1 MSFTFFTLGG
11 RQFWE
16 DIFICKKWRIQ
27 RNYLTKRCRLLDS
40 WDIRRATGTF
50 DECLQSFEKNIRI
63 FQLSKPKEKAIIMIH
78 GLCGNKNQFNRMSK
92 LYESMGFEVA
102 AVNYPSTRKN
112 ITNLIL
118 QFDFLLNNL
127 NAQEISFIAFGSGG
141 LILRKLLAKQSLWKK
156 RIKINK
162 IIMIDTP
169 NRGYRLWEK
178 LAKYKI
184 FCLLLG
190 PILNDFDSR
199 QISTLP
205 QLPKESDF
213 AIITTNNRF
222 ADVLKTILPQNLKI
236 LFPQIGDS
244 FLPNARDLCYIKTWH
259 ANPLNDSVVML
270 KCKRFFANG
279 KF

>member
-27 RNYLTKRCRLLDS
+27 RNFLTKKCRLLDS

-50 DECLQSFEKNIRI
+50 DECLQSFEKSIKI
-63 FQLSKPKEKAIIMIH
+63 FQLSKPKEKAVIMIH
-78 GLCGNKNQFNRMSK
+78 GLCGNKNQFNQISK
-92 LYESMGFEVA
+92 LYESMGYEVI

-112 ITNLIL
+112 IANLIP

-127 NAQEISFIAFGSGG
+127 SAQEISFIAFGAGG
-141 LILRKLLAKQSLWKK
+141 LILRKLLSGTSLWIRK
-156 RIKINK
+156 IKLHK

-169 NRGYRLWEK
+169 NRGYKLWEK
-178 LAKYKI
+178 LSNYRI
-184 FCLLLG
+184 FRFLLG
-190 PILNDFDSR
+190 PMLSDFDSR
-199 QISTLP
+199 KISTLP
-205 QLPKESDF
+205 LLPKESVF

-222 ADVLKTILPQNLKI
+222 ADLLKAALPKNFRS

-244 FLPNARDLCYIKTWH
+244 FLPNAQDLCYIKTWRS
-259 ANPLNDSVVML
+259 NPLCDRNVIS
-270 KCKRFFANG
+270 KCKKFFVNG